1 MSVPNPPESTPVPL
15 ITRAAP
21 WLWALAVLDMV
32 AVAWTLAAGAW
43 LDHASR
49 LTTVMTLGGHHRL
62 ILVMAAVGL
71 IMLAAL
77 AALTRGFTV
86 ASRFHLAL
94 LTAAGTV
101 SVVALAGA
109 LSVVVL
115 IFVAALVLGL
125 VGRPLVRR

>member
-1 MSVPNPPESTPVPL
+1 MSVPNRPGAAPVQP

-49 LTTVMTLGGHHRL
+49 LTTVMMLGGHHRL
-62 ILVMAAVGL
+62 ILVMAAVGFL
-71 IMLAAL
+71 MLAGL

-86 ASRFHLAL
+86 ASRFHLVL
-94 LTAAGTV
+94 LTAACMV

-109 LSVVVL
+109 LSVIVL
-115 IFVAALVLGL
+115 ILTAALVLGL